1 MDLLVSE
8 ITTPS
13 TPLLFAAATST
24 IGMSSTSSSSSICSS
39 EASEDSPAISFR
51 FELQDVNV
59 KSRGKTESLEDQFEV
74 LIFDNHFKDSKQTQ
88 ISLFRHLPAAVTT
101 LNKMIYLGGGAFHFE
116 VYNNRRNQ
124 AAILET
130 KNKTS
135 KE

>member
-74 LIFDNHFKDSKQTQ
+74 LIF
-88 ISLFRHLPAAVTT
+88 
-101 LNKMIYLGGGAFHFE
+101 GGGAFHFE
-116 VYNNRRNQ
+116 GPFKKFKQ
-124 AAILET
+124 LAQST
-130 KNKTS
+130 F
-135 KE
+135 